1 MRYIETVILTPEQAQ
16 ETLVFKRYDPVTGEG
31 YQRGL
36 VKTYVEALSHAVRD
50 NTWTFPV
57 INGVR
62 HGDKIEVVDGQNR
75 SLAAQLAG
83 INTIIAVWEIDES
96 ERTQV
101 FIDWNK
107 SKPVTNEHIL
117 HVSGLTKKMQAA
129 FSKCKVDIENRRRTS
144 SDNIATKDAAHSI
157 AMVSGFFGS
166 FNKRVDHLKAMGSSD
181 MTKHAAKVCKV
192 LNAVADRS
200 QPKFEANLVRMIC
213 YLIGKIEMTD
223 EHIKRICSKVGYVPA
238 GNVDLE
244 TRQFIIDAMGR
255 HDVKKWPK

>member
-1 MRYIETVILTPEQAQ
+1 MHYVETVILTPEQAQ

-36 VKTYVEALSHAVRD
+36 VKTYVEELSQAVRD

-83 INTIIAVWEIDES
+83 INTIIAVWEIEEA

-107 SKPVTNEHIL
+107 SKPVRGEHIL
-117 HVSGLTKKMQAA
+117 NVSGLTKKMQAA
-129 FSKCKVDIENRRRTS
+129 FSKCKVDVVNKRTS
-144 SDNIATKDAAHSI
+144 ADTISAKDAAHFLS
-157 AMVSGFFGS
+157 MVSGQFIS
-166 FNKRVDHLKAMGSSD
+166 FNKRVDYLKAMSVSD
-181 MTKHAAKVCKV
+181 MTKHALKVYRIIEM
-192 LNAVADRS
+192 VADRG
-200 QPKFEANLVRMIC
+200 QVKFEANLVRMIC
-213 YLIGKIEMTD
+213 HLIGKIDMTD
-223 EHIKRICSKVGYVPA
+223 EHIKRICDKVGFVRS
-238 GNVDLE
+238 GNIDLD
-244 TRQFIIDAMGR
+244 THQFVIDAMGR

>member
-1 MRYIETVILTPEQAQ
+1 MRYVETVILTPEQAQ

-36 VKTYVEALSHAVRD
+36 VKTYVEELSQAVRD

-107 SKPVTNEHIL
+107 SKSVQPDHIL
-117 HVSGLTKKMQAA
+117 NVSGLTKKMQTA
-129 FSKCKVDIENRRRTS
+129 FSKCKIDVSPRRST
-144 SDNIATKDAAHSI
+144 ATTICATDAAQ
-157 AMVSGFFGS
+157 ALCTVSKCFVT
-166 FNKRVDHLKAMGSSD
+166 FNKRVDYLKNMNSAD
-181 MTKHAAKVCKV
+181 MVKNAAKVCKV
-192 LNAVADRS
+192 INAVADRS
-200 QPKFEANLVRMIC
+200 QPKFESNLVRMIC

-223 EHIKRICSKVGYVPA
+223 EHIKRICNKVGFISSGGISA
-238 GNVDLE
+238 D
-244 TRQFIIDAMGR
+244 TRQFVIDAMGR
-255 HDVKKWPK
+255 QDVKKWPK